1 MQSGTPFT
9 PIVAGDVS
17 GDGYPNDRAF
27 VFDPAA
33 SSTDSAT
40 ASAMSRLVR
49 SAPSSVRHCLD
60 RQLGAIAG
68 RNTCVGPWSMNQ
80 VNMTISPDP
89 YRFGFRNRGNITL
102 ILTNI
107 VGGLDQAL
115 YGSNRLHGW
124 GQQAFADPT
133 LLTVRG
139 FDPTTQRF
147 TYTVNP
153 LFGTTSQFRN
163 TFRAPFIVTLDVR
176 LEVGPDRE
184 TQFLESLLRPRA
196 SEGAALTLEQIKNRI
211 ARAFNPIDQM
221 LTQRDSIKL
230 TGPQIDSIR
239 IISKEYSLRR
249 DSIATAMARYLMT
262 RHGDYGG
269 QDVRE
274 HWHQAGV
281 ESYRGLLRDVR
292 AAIAIFTPEQ
302 IELARTKPSMLGFM
316 NIAHFTDDDV
326 PGLFRGAMSSLP

>member
-1 MQSGTPFT
+1 
-9 PIVAGDVS
+9 
-17 GDGYPNDRAF
+17 
-27 VFDPAA
+27 
-33 SSTDSAT
+33 
-40 ASAMSRLVR
+40 
-49 SAPSSVRHCLD
+49 
-60 RQLGAIAG
+60 
-68 RNTCVGPWSMNQ
+68 MNQ

-89 YRFGFRNRGNITL
+89 YRLGFRNRGNVTL

-107 VGGLDQAL
+107 VAGLDQAL
-115 YGSNRLHGW
+115 HGSNKLHGW

-163 TFRAPFIVTLDVR
+163 TFRAPFMLTLDVR

-196 SEGAALTLEQIKNRI
+196 NEGAALTLEQIKNRI

-262 RHGDYGG
+262 RHGDYVGP
-269 QDVRE
+269 DVRE
-274 HWHQAGV
+274 HWHLAGV
-281 ESYRGLLRDVR
+281 ESYRGLLRDAR

-302 IELARTKPSMLGFM
+302 IELAKTKPSMLGFV
-316 NIAHFTDDDV
+316 NIAHFKDDDV